1 MVLWYYVYMDITF
14 YCYMFETLLNYSFFC
29 LFPVHE
35 IFAEVGEQPNTLP
48 HRLSEE
54 ERIRSFQG
62 HDMLLA

>member
-14 YCYMFETLLNYSFFC
+14 YCYMFETLLNYS
-29 LFPVHE
+29 

-54 ERIRSFQG
+54 KHIRSFQG

>member
-1 MVLWYYVYMDITF
+1 MDITF
-14 YCYMFETLLNYSFFC
+14 YCYMFETLLNYS
-29 LFPVHE
+29 

-54 ERIRSFQG
+54 EHIRSFQG